1 MSRFRNHLH
10 ESHRKGLTGRP
21 VTSSPWQVL
30 CVRCGKENPEGLRF
44 CQDCGTGLEPSNA
57 PRSKVTETG
66 TGTGTGTVALA
77 PVAAPTQAEPSAADS
92 NVGAPVSR
100 LRPEVPNFDFSSRK
114 LNESGP
120 CLRCGSTVELQHAYC
135 PQCGASLISAS
146 SPIAD
151 AAHNSVPPHLS
162 PARQANVADPM
173 VTTATIKCP
182 NCGVLAIDGSTHCP
196 QCGVR
201 ILGSESPDFVENPP
215 LAIKAEPS
223 SVTTVRP
230 PTSDS
235 RIDLSAEPG
244 TSQVPTGR
252 LVMLAQDGT
261 TRRVIQLSG
270 ETIDLGKTEGDIIL
284 PEDVYLSPRHARFS
298 GRGLRTLMDL
308 GSLNGIYLRI
318 RGMAVLTD
326 GDFFLVGLQLL
337 KFELEL
343 AEMANLA
350 PIRVA
355 GCSLFGSSTS
365 PRYARLSE
373 RTIDGAPRS
382 VFVVGRDETIL
393 GREVGDIVFSGD
405 PFMSRR
411 HAALTRDPTDGTFTL
426 RDLGSSNGTFL
437 RVRGKVDLEAG
448 DHLRIGQHLF
458 RYEMDHP

>member
-1 MSRFRNHLH
+1 VSRFGNHLH

-21 VTSSPWQVL
+21 VTSSPGQVL

-44 CQDCGTGLEPSNA
+44 CQDCGTGLEPSSA

-66 TGTGTGTVALA
+66 TGTVALA
-77 PVAAPTQAEPSAADS
+77 PAAPAQSEPTTADS

-114 LNESGP
+114 VTESGP
-120 CLRCGSTVELQHAYC
+120 CARCGSTVELKHAYC
-135 PQCGASLISAS
+135 PQCGASLTSAS

-162 PARQANVADPM
+162 PARRANVADRM
-173 VTTATIKCP
+173 VTSATIKCP

-196 QCGVR
+196 QCGFR
-201 ILGSESPDFVENPP
+201 MLGNETPDFVENPP
-215 LAIKAEPS
+215 LVPRAES
-223 SVTTVRP
+223 NAATTARP

-235 RIDLSAEPG
+235 RIDQSAEPG

-261 TRRVIQLSG
+261 ARRVIQLSG
-270 ETIDLGKTEGDIIL
+270 ETVDLGKSEGDIIL
-284 PEDVYLSPRHARFS
+284 SEDVYLSARHARFS
-298 GRGLRTLMDL
+298 GRGGLRTLMDL

-343 AEMANLA
+343 AEIANLA

-411 HAALTRDPTDGTFTL
+411 HAALTRDPTDGTFSL

-437 RVRGKVDLEAG
+437 RVRGKVDLEPG